1 MHELTKAE
9 ALRFVAEHADLIDQV
24 AASSNPFS
32 NSAWLSHFI
41 EQICE
46 PNWSILVPHDQIDGE
61 SLMFLYASAS
71 SKSTW
76 MALSNY
82 YSSLFSPLVTMAGNR
97 IKTAEKLVAQIV
109 AAKPRCATINL
120 SPLDAGDPD
129 ISSIGAALARRGWY
143 LRRYFCFG
151 NWYLPCEGVSF
162 QSYMGQRD
170 SKLHNTW
177 TRKSKRFF
185 AGSGNSVEIVSSLS
199 EVDRAM
205 DAYDSI
211 YSKSWKNA
219 EPYPNFVRA
228 WAKVCAHRGWLRL
241 GIASVDGVPIAAQ
254 FWFTVDRRAYIFK
267 LAYDEDYSRWSA
279 GTVLS
284 AKMFEHSLDVDHVIE
299 IDYLT
304 GDDPYKKTWM
314 SHRRERV
321 GIIAHNPR
329 TLRGLVF
336 SIKEFAAA
344 TRARIRRQVS
354 AGAQTG
360 GSMAP
365 VDGASPTD

>member
-1 MHELTKAE
+1 MHELTKLE
-9 ALRFVAEHADLIDQV
+9 ALRFIAEHASLIDRP
-24 AASSNPFS
+24 APTSNPFS
-32 NSAWLSHFI
+32 KSAWLSHFI

-46 PNWSILVPHDQIDGE
+46 PDWSILAPHDLVNGE
-61 SLMFLYASAS
+61 SLMLLYASAS
-71 SKSTW
+71 SKHTW
-76 MALSNY
+76 AALSNY
-82 YSSLFSPLVTMAGNR
+82 YSSLFSPLITTVTDRAEAANR
-97 IKTAEKLVAQIV
+97 LVAQIV

-120 SPLDAGDPD
+120 SPLESDNPD
-129 ISSIGAALARRGWY
+129 GLNVAAALARRGWY
-143 LRRYFCFG
+143 VRRYFCFG
-151 NWYLPCEGVSF
+151 NWYLPCDGMSF

-185 AGSGNSVEIVSSLS
+185 AGPGNRIEIVSTPS
-199 EVDRAM
+199 ETDRAM

-219 EPYPNFVRA
+219 EPYPGFVRA
-228 WAKVCAHRGWLRL
+228 WARVCALQGWLRL

-254 FWFTVDRRAYIFK
+254 FWFTVDRRAYVFK

-284 AKMFEHSLDVDHVIE
+284 AKMFEHSLDIDRVIE

-314 SHRRERV
+314 SHRRERI

-329 TLRGLVF
+329 TLRGLVL

-344 TRARIRRQVS
+344 MRARIRRKLRTDSS
-354 AGAQTG
+354 ATAE
-360 GSMAP
+360 
-365 VDGASPTD
+365 DGATTLAG